1 MAMRFVRWI
10 LCGLLVLAPGA
21 SAPAASPS
29 TSPAATARPP
39 ERIAHFDQMPKV
51 VLLPGETL
59 AAYFLQH
66 RGPGLPQTED
76 VQKMRVRTSSDHGR
90 TWGEPQE
97 IFALPHEAGG
107 FGYFERLADKD
118 GEVHFFLLCDAN
130 TGVVRMRERTGTQPA
145 VEPLG
150 RQSLD
155 VWYVRSTEQRTK
167 WSEPK
172 PIWKGRAG
180 DLQSVIQLKDGRLI
194 LPLSYLVPR
203 SWGSRGEGFSAFT
216 YMGQFD
222 TTVLYSDDGGT
233 SWTKS
238 SSVLRTPT
246 PNLSAYG
253 AVEPVAI
260 ELKDGRVWM
269 LLRTQLGRFWE
280 SFSSDRGATWS
291 AAQPTAIISSDS
303 PAGLVRLPDERIL
316 MIWNNC
322 LRYPYAQGARN
333 VLHAAVSGDEGHTWH
348 GYREIARDPA
358 RVDPPPPNGDHGV
371 SYPFASLTGDGRIIY
386 SLWVQTGKGRW
397 LFTVDPNWLTEA
409 EQHDEFTSKETEP
422 WSTYGTR
429 GVEVVPR
436 DGAKSGNVLAIR
448 KADAEWPS
456 AAVRNFPAGERGSVK
471 LRLLVE
477 RGFGGASIQLTDHFS
492 VPFDLEDRFFA
503 QYEVRIGADGEVGD
517 GRLIKPGAW
526 ADVELRWDNAKR
538 ACDVLVNGI
547 TATSIVQRHAGHPPS
562 YLRIRPL
569 SNDVD
574 EGRLLIDDVRVQIA
588 NDPQVK
594 P

>member
-1 MAMRFVRWI
+1 MNIRFV
-10 LCGLLVLAPGA
+10 LPAFCGLLILVSGARASEGA
-21 SAPAASPS
+21 S
-29 TSPAATARPP
+29 RPP

-51 VLLPGETL
+51 VLLPGGTL

-76 VQKMRVRTSSDHGR
+76 VQKMRVRTSSDNGK

-97 IFALPHEAGG
+97 LFALPREAGG

-118 GEVHFFLLCDAN
+118 GEVHFFFLCDAN
-130 TGVVRMRERTGTQPA
+130 TGVVRMREKTDKQPA

-155 VWYVRSTEQRTK
+155 VWYVRSTDGRTK
-167 WSEPK
+167 WTEAK

-203 SWGSRGEGFSAFT
+203 SWGSRGEGFNAFT

-222 TTVLYSDDGGT
+222 TTVLYSDDGGAT
-233 SWTKS
+233 WTKS

-291 AAQPTAIISSDS
+291 APQPTGIPSSDS
-303 PAGLVRLPDERIL
+303 PAGLLRLPDERIL

-333 VLHAAVSGDEGHTWH
+333 VLHGAVSNDEGKTWR
-348 GYREIARDPA
+348 GCREIARDPK
-358 RVDPPPPNGDHGV
+358 RVEPPPPGGDHGV
-371 SYPFASLTGDGRIIY
+371 SYPFVSLTPDGRAIY
-386 SLWVQTGKGRW
+386 SLWVETGDGRS
-397 LFTVDPNWLTEA
+397 LFTVDPNWLTA
-409 EQHDEFTSKETEP
+409 TEQRDDFASGEIEP
-422 WSTYGTR
+422 WSTYGTK
-429 GVEVVPR
+429 
-436 DGAKSGNVLAIR
+436 GAEIVSNDAAKGGKVLALR

-456 AAVRNFPAGERGSVK
+456 AAVRNFPAGKTGSLK
-471 LRLLVE
+471 LRLLIE
-477 RGFGGASIQLTDHFS
+477 PGFGGASIQLTDHFS
-492 VPFDLEDRFFA
+492 VPFDVEDSYFA
-503 QYEVRIGADGEVGD
+503 QYELRIGPQGEVEQGK
-517 GRLIKPGAW
+517 RVSPNEW
-526 ADVELRWDNAKR
+526 TDVELRWDGTKR
-538 ACDVLVNGI
+538 ACDVFVKGQPVASLPLRREGM
-547 TATSIVQRHAGHPPS
+547 PPS

-569 SNDVD
+569 SSDVD
-574 EGRLLIDDVRVQIA
+574 KGRLLLEHVH
-588 NDPQVK
+588 VK
-594 P
+594 VEP